1 MTGWLLV
8 LSVAWPPA
16 RSLFGFGP
24 LHADDIGVIVVAVAL
39 VALVLAVLRRLLWR
53 GAPARS

>member
-1 MTGWLLV
+1 
-8 LSVAWPPA
+8 
-16 RSLFGFGP
+16 